1 METTYTHSDGFVTNF
16 PEENRCVARSKST
29 KQRCRKPRCI
39 GLRVCVKHGGAS
51 PAAVDKRNRT
61 QAVNKLLKF
70 VQPIPGTDI
79 EANPIAAFELEFRR
93 TIAKIRYL
101 DEMILQ
107 LDPEQLGWGK
117 AEEKRVGSGEFPGTD
132 ITSKAQANVFYE
144 MQLRERKHLVELIKI
159 WIGAKL
165 DVRKLEIEAQKVDA
179 LNGVVVAVLTRL
191 GHDIHDPELR
201 RTVREEMLALPVAGT
216 DSAKVIA
223 TAQDIVASGHT
234 LVREAAVEAQ
244 KRGTKR

>member
-1 METTYTHSDGFVTNF
+1 
-16 PEENRCVARSKST
+16 VARSKTRSNEAGVPL
-29 KQRCRKPRCI
+29 RCRKPRCI
-39 GLRVCVKHGGAS
+39 GLRVCARHGGAS

-61 QAVNKLLKF
+61 KAVARLLKF
-70 VQPIPGTDI
+70 VTPIPGDDI

-101 DEMILQ
+101 DEMILE

-179 LNGVVVAVLTRL
+179 LNGVVVAILTKL
-191 GHDIHDPELR
+191 GHDVHDPELR
-201 RTVREEMLALPVAGT
+201 RTVREEMLALPVAGS
-216 DSAKVIA
+216 DSAKVVA
-223 TAQDIVASGHT
+223 TAKDIVSTGHS
-234 LVREAAVEAQ
+234 LVREAETEAR
-244 KRGTKR
+244 KRGNPRDNK